1 MSTVSG
7 ADQSHAAS
15 DNQVGYAVSDN
26 YAASEHKYAASE
38 HQYPPSVNR
47 YASSEAGS
55 ISGNNY
61 DDTFR
66 YRTVSL
72 KLLKCMV
79 LI

>member
-7 ADQSHAAS
+7 PERHYATLE
-15 DNQVGYAVSDN
+15 NQVGYAVTDN
-26 YAASEHKYAASE
+26 SAASEHQYAASE

-55 ISGNNY
+55 INGNNY

-72 KLLKCMV
+72 TFWECMV
-79 LI
+79 LV